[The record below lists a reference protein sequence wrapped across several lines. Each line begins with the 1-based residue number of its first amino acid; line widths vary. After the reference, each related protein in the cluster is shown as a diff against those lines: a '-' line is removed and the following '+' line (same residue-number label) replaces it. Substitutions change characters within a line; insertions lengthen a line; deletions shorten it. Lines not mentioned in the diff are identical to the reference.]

1 MKEKTVA
8 GFRCYLCGK
17 DFQNKTQQATPCGYG
32 RFGRAVCKDCCEAC
46 NSLEPFPC
54 PDYNRR
60 KRREQRRE
68 KRHDV
73 G

>member
-1 MKEKTVA
+1 MTKKTVA

-17 DFQNKTQQATPCGYG
+17 DFPDKSQQATPCGYA
-32 RFGRAVCKDCCEAC
+32 RFGRHVCKGCCEGC
-46 NSLEPFPC
+46 HDLEPFPC
-54 PDYNRR
+54 PEYNRR